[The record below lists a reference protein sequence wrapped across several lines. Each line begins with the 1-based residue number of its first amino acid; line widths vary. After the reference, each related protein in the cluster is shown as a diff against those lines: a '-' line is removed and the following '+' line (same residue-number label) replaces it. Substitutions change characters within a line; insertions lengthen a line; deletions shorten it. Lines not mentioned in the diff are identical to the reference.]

1 MPAARLNHEYWIS
14 LCGHLAVYLAEDKH
28 QLPWQTM
35 EYGGFLLDTHA
46 GRLAVADGKLPKLL
60 AGVREWR
67 SETVTTIRRLAEQR
81 GRLIHYSQGISYVR
95 ILATEL
101 SWHIGTEEEP
111 DYDREVQMDAALSAL
126 AEGIENLVS
135 VFGPLGRPLWPP
147 VASSLV
153 AAFESGEA
161 KRHLAVLSTDS
172 SPAGW
177 AALLRWWGVENIRE
191 QLFIGTWP
199 AGATVQEQ
207 VHREA
212 LGVELGLSAALS
224 SHDLRGWAIIQQNDA
239 QPVVTALR
247 KGSGHSRVLQDMALR
262 VNELCAASR
271 VELIPRHVPGS
282 KLVEDGIDGASR
294 DGAHFGTGANAYSLQ
309 GPAVSDGLWELVR
322 DTAARAGHH
331 MTVDRFA
338 SAVNRRLPRFNSRY
352 PEPDAEATDALAQL
366 DWNSSS
372 CPTCGRVHREVN
384 YICAPRPLER
394 AALRKAIA
402 DGVLAVIVTP
412 LAVTNPFWHK
422 LVRASVLATVDGY
435 VRVKGARARME
446 HSQESGS
453 RELAIFVCDFAPYSA
468 RQTQTTSAPCA
479 GFFTRRPKK
488 FEGAAPEDATL
499 LRLRRELQHL
509 AGWRQP

>member
-60 AGVREWR
+60 AGIREWR

-366 DWNSSS
+366 DWNRLFL
-372 CPTCGRVHREVN
+372 P
-384 YICAPRPLER
+384 
-394 AALRKAIA
+394 
-402 DGVLAVIVTP
+402 
-412 LAVTNPFWHK
+412 
-422 LVRASVLATVDGY
+422 
-435 VRVKGARARME
+435 
-446 HSQESGS
+446 
-453 RELAIFVCDFAPYSA
+453 
-468 RQTQTTSAPCA
+468 
-479 GFFTRRPKK
+479 
-488 FEGAAPEDATL
+488 
-499 LRLRRELQHL
+499 RLR
-509 AGWRQP
+509 AGTQRS